1 MIINPTYPGGFVI
14 FCDDVR
20 FELGGKT
27 TYVGVYGDE
36 MLFSSS
42 GPVQV
47 PQLCAVIAF
56 RIYADQAP
64 FEGTFRITKAS
75 DEKVLAEGPFEFSSD
90 DENGS
95 EPYFGSEPDPAVYL
109 EQNIVVTLRKFV
121 IDKSDRI
128 KVRAYWGDN
137 EYRLG
142 SMQVVLA
149 TAGDETTS

>member
-42 GPVQV
+42 DPVQM
-47 PQLCAVIAF
+47 PQLCAVIAI
-56 RIYADQAP
+56 RIYANQAP
-64 FEGTFRITKAS
+64 LEGIFRITRAS
-75 DEKVLAEGPFEFSSD
+75 DEEVLAEGPFEFFSD
-90 DENGS
+90 EDTDSEPYLGS
-95 EPYFGSEPDPAVYL
+95 EPEPALYL
-109 EQNIVVTLRKFV
+109 EQNIVVTLRDVV
-121 IDKSDRI
+121 IDKPDRI

-142 SMQVVLA
+142 SMQVALA
-149 TAGDETTS
+149 IAGGETTN